1 MVGGFFSLSN
11 MEQYFK
17 KRIKEL
23 EDLEIEAIN
32 SGNVVEATKLSF
44 AKCELIDAKIFI
56 CDQSMK
62 EIREE
67 LNAIS

>member
-1 MVGGFFSLSN
+1 

-44 AKCELIDAKIFI
+44 AKCELLDARSEFRKINLS
-56 CDQSMK
+56 QLK
-62 EIREE
+62 
-67 LNAIS
+67 